1 MGFSSQSG
9 SVAFRTQSVA
19 ATFPADFATAA
30 VAMKLRT
37 GALAANRD
45 LLIPDPEVG
54 GGRDVVDAFL
64 GGVTF
69 TGDYEF
75 YARLDE
81 IGTLINSAFGSKYEG
96 PGGVNEKETL
106 TMGGGPT
113 GGTFTLTYNAQT
125 TAAIPYNATAA
136 QVQTALIALSNIGPG
151 DVRCSGGPFPSTP
164 IVVDFDGILSGTLAS
179 APMTA
184 TNTGLTGGTSPA
196 VTIARTVIGLSNAGT
211 FSHLYVPLDS
221 SQLPM
226 LGIEENVGGG
236 FDVYRY
242 RDAVVNTL
250 HFESDANGYLMGTAG
265 MIARLQDAQASALD
279 VSTLFDN
286 TDLIVGTNITVTFG
300 GTSLAAKSFKW
311 DFNNNYQSDD
321 FRLGSFYIGDLTPK
335 RRELTIGVNI
345 REQDKTLWRQ
355 ATYGSSAAT
364 AVGGTITKQNVVI
377 TASTYATIPGSSP
390 ALAWSMKTT
399 MPYCALKPYAL
410 SVSGDD
416 IMESDIEFQA
426 LRPVPTTPLCYVN
439 VTNDRATTA

>member
-1 MGFSSQSG
+1 MGFSSQAG

-19 ATFPADFATAA
+19 ATFPADFTTAA

-45 LLIPDPEVG
+45 LLIPDPEIG
-54 GGRDVVDAFL
+54 GGRDIVDAFL

-75 YARLDE
+75 YARLDA
-81 IGTLINSAFGSKYEG
+81 IGTLINSAFGQKFEG
-96 PGGVNEKETL
+96 PGGVNERETI
-106 TMGGGPT
+106 TATGT
-113 GGTFTLTYNAQT
+113 VSGGTFTLTYSAQT
-125 TAAIPYNATAA
+125 TAAIPFNATAA
-136 QVQTALIALSNIGPG
+136 QVQAALIALSNIGPG
-151 DVRCSGGPFPSTP
+151 DVRCSGGPWPTTP
-164 IVVDFDGILSGTLAS
+164 IVVDFDGTLSGTLTG
-179 APMTA
+179 APMTI
-184 TNTGLTGGTSPA
+184 TTTGLTGTTPGGTI
-196 VTIARTVIGLSNAGT
+196 TRTVTGLSNTGT

-221 SQLPM
+221 AALPL
-226 LGIEENVGGG
+226 LGIEENVGNG

-242 RDAVVNTL
+242 RDAAVNTL
-250 HFESDANGYLMGTAG
+250 HLESDANGYLMGTAG
-265 MIARLQDAQASALD
+265 MIARLQDAQASAVD

-311 DFNNNYQSDD
+311 DFNNNYAADD

-364 AVGGTITKQNVVI
+364 SVGGTITKQNVII

-390 ALAWSMKTT
+390 ALAWSLKTT
-399 MPYCALKPYAL
+399 MPWCALKPYAL

-426 LRPVPTTPLCYVN
+426 LRPFPSQALAYVN
-439 VTNDRATTA
+439 VTNDRASTA